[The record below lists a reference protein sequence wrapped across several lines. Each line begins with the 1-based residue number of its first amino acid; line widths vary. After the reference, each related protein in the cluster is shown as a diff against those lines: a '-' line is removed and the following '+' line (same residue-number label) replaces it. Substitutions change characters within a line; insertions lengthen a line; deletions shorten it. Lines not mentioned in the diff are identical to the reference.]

1 MSEDCTVLNISCLQ
15 ADLQDV
21 FLNPHL
27 FAVTQV
33 YHNITWAATQATR
46 IFLKFNHAFFGDLGK
61 QAYILFKPNTRSN
74 KANFFSLWST
84 INIYNL
90 VPKETV

>member
-1 MSEDCTVLNISCLQ
+1 MEGNTTAWDILEDEMSGDCTVLNNSCLQ

-33 YHNITWAATQATR
+33 YQ
-46 IFLKFNHAFFGDLGK
+46 IFDVNSKPGNPDL
-61 QAYILFKPNTRSN
+61 S
-74 KANFFSLWST
+74 
-84 INIYNL
+84 
-90 VPKETV
+90 